1 MTQDEVFMA
10 EALREAEL
18 AYAEDEV
25 PIGAVAVLDGQ
36 IIARAH
42 NQKEQNKN
50 ALCHAEINLL
60 KICAEVLDRWR
71 LTDVTVYVTIEP
83 CIMCMGALLHARI
96 PRLVFGAR
104 DQKFG
109 AAKSLYE
116 LATDERLNHTFRVE
130 EGILQERCSGLMQ
143 DFFRQKR

>member
-1 MTQDEVFMA
+1 MTPDELFML
-10 EALREAEL
+10 EALQEAEL
-18 AYAEDEV
+18 AFEEDEV

-42 NQKEQNKN
+42 NRKEQDRN
-50 ALCHAEINLL
+50 AVSHAEINLL
-60 KICAEVLDRWR
+60 NKCAEVLDRWR

-104 DQKFG
+104 DKKFG

-116 LATDERLNHTFRVE
+116 LAADERLNHTFIVE
-130 EGILQERCSGLMQ
+130 EGILQEECSSIMQ
-143 DFFRQKR
+143 NFFKQKR